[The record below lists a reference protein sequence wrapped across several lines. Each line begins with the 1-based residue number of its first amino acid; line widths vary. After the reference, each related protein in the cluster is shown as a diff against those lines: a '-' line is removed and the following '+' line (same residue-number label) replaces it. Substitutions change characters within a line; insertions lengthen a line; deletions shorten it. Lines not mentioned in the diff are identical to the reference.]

1 MPPVQAQE
9 DHEGTAKADKGS
21 CWATQTIWEC
31 STC

>member
-1 MPPVQAQE
+1 MPPMQAQE

-21 CWATQTIWEC
+21 CRATRTIREC